1 MEYTVLNGTDLKV
14 SKVCLGGGN
23 FGEKLDR
30 EAVFQVLDVYTDG
43 GGNFIDT
50 ANVYCRWIPGL
61 ANSSEEIIGEWLES
75 RSAKNKVI
83 IATKGAHYDLQ
94 APHVSRVT
102 KADIR
107 QDLTQSMNTLGLDR
121 IDLYWLHRDDQKKPV
136 EEIVD
141 YMEELVKEG
150 SIRYYGASNFSHKR
164 LEEARI
170 YAMKNHLQGFSAVSN
185 MWSAA
190 SINPVFNTMRDATM
204 ELMEPALYEWH
215 RKTRLPMIPYTSTAN
230 GFFEKLYRTGARI
243 EGGRLLTAVADLGLS
258 EHLSKIY
265 LNERNLRLYE
275 LLLEIHKETGYS
287 FIALSLAFLIS
298 QPFDVVPVGSV
309 TKPEQLNGLLEAG
322 EIKLDTK
329 FKEKF
334 QKFQNF
340 Q

>member
-14 SKVCLGGGN
+14 SRICLGGGN

-30 EAVFQVLDVYTDG
+30 ETVFQVLDAYTDG

-61 ANSSEEIIGEWLES
+61 ANSSEAMIGEWLES
-75 RSAKNKVI
+75 RGAKNKVI
-83 IATKGAHYDLQ
+83 VATKGAHYDFQ
-94 APHVSRVT
+94 SPRISRVT

-107 QDLTQSMNTLGLDR
+107 HDLTESMNTLLLDR
-121 IDLYWLHRDDQKKPV
+121 IDLYWLHRDDPNKPV

-150 SIRYYGASNFSHKR
+150 SIRYYGASNFSQKR

-170 YAMKNHLQGFSAVSN
+170 YAMRNHLQGFSAVSN

-190 SINPVFNTMRDATM
+190 SINPVFDSFRDATM
-204 ELMEPALYEWH
+204 ELMSPALYEWH
-215 RKTRLPMIPYTSTAN
+215 KETGLPMIPYTSTAN
-230 GFFEKLYRTGARI
+230 GFFEKLYRTGARV
-243 EGGRLLTAVADLGLS
+243 EEGRLLTPEAHLGLS
-258 EHLSKIY
+258 DHLIKIY
-265 LNERNLRLYE
+265 LNDRNLRLYE
-275 LLLEIHKETGYS
+275 VLLDIHKETGAS
-287 FIALSLAFLIS
+287 FIALSLAFLIN

-322 EIKLDTK
+322 GLKLDSQFT
-329 FKEKF
+329 EKF
-334 QKFQNF
+334 QKFIDL
-340 Q
+340 